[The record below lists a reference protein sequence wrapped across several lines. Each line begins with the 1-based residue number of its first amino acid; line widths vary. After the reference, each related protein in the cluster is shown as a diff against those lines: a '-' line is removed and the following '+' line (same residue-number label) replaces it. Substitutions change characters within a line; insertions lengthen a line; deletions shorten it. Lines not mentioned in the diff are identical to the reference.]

1 MTKHSRAWRN
11 KKIHKIRV
19 YKKIH
24 NSFLGAITMMMFVFF
39 LLSLCAEVNNYTT
52 AMFVVSIMWLM
63 LVGLANDAQLFE
75 EGEE

>member
-1 MTKHSRAWRN
+1 MTKTSRKWRY

-24 NSFLGAITMMMFVFF
+24 NSILGAITGVMAVFF

-52 AMFVVSIMWLM
+52 AIFVVSAMWLL
-63 LVGLANDAQLFE
+63 LVGLANDEQLFE